1 MTRKLSVVAGVIL
14 LAAIAWAVAAGAR
27 PDHAP
32 LPDPATLNTATLNTA
47 TLNTAA
53 LDLATTST
61 AYQQRAYVLSLAEQQ
76 LITRCMAGQGWTY
89 WPAEPAPV
97 TDPIDLPYRRTHGYG
112 LNDPSVTPPPAGPRD
127 DDPGFEKAL
136 SGSAPAYRQ
145 ITLPNGSTLGYP
157 TTGCLAQARA
167 SLYGDDT
174 TWARADSVTQI
185 LSNTVLTQ
193 AGRDPILTKTIER
206 WAGCMKAAGFTY
218 QSPGAALSALTA
230 VHPRAREIAVAT
242 ADGKCQLQVGLP
254 AADQA
259 ARRATA
265 AALPVAQR
273 RELLDLARAHCHAYR
288 RAAQVTGRSGPQ
300 C

>member
-1 MTRKLSVVAGVIL
+1 V
-14 LAAIAWAVAAGAR
+14 
-27 PDHAP
+27 
-32 LPDPATLNTATLNTA
+32 
-47 TLNTAA
+47 
-53 LDLATTST
+53 
-61 AYQQRAYVLSLAEQQ
+61 
-76 LITRCMAGQGWTY
+76 
-89 WPAEPAPV
+89 
-97 TDPIDLPYRRTHGYG
+97 
-112 LNDPSVTPPPAGPRD
+112 
-127 DDPGFEKAL
+127 
-136 SGSAPAYRQ
+136 PAYRQ

-193 AGRDPILTKTIER
+193 AGRDPTLSKTIER

-218 QSPGAALSALTA
+218 KSPGAALSALTA
-230 VHPRAREIAVAT
+230 AHPRAREIAVTT
-242 ADGKCQLQVGLP
+242 ADGKCRLQDGLP

-273 RELLDLARAHCHAYR
+273 KELLDLAHAHCHAYG
-288 RAAQVTGRSGPQ
+288 RAAQVTGRSGGPRRSPRRRPRRARPGGPRPPRPPSAGNPGRRP
-300 C
+300 